1 MARLKKPADERLFTL
16 IKNWLGVYLPTERRA
31 SPCTIAN
38 YRQALNQ
45 FLTYLAD
52 RNGTKL
58 AAVTFDMM
66 NADSLN
72 AYLNHLQTEQNC
84 TRATRN
90 NRLAALRAFISYASA
105 CNPEYVA
112 TALDVARIK
121 TQKDDPFSKVEYL
134 TENAARAILAAP
146 DVSTAKGRR
155 DQTMLT
161 VLYDTGA
168 RISELLELHLSDL
181 QLSTTTPTAT
191 LLGKG
196 GVVRTVPLA
205 KETVSMLYRYLA
217 EFHPDEPMTSCALLF
232 FTSHRNGRQKMCA
245 QTVRA
250 WMDKYRETARL
261 KCPEVP
267 EHIHPH
273 MWRHTRAMHL
283 YQHGMPLELVAQ
295 WLGHR
300 NPTTTLVYAYADTEH
315 KRKAIEKAM
324 EHSRVTT
331 GLSADSKQPAYQ
343 ITDEELLKR
352 LYGLD

>member
-1 MARLKKPADERLFTL
+1 MARLKKPTDERLFML
-16 IKNWLGVYLPTERRA
+16 IKNWFGVYLPTERKA

-45 FLTYLAD
+45 FLTYLAE
-52 RNGTKL
+52 RNGVQL

-72 AYLNHLQTEQNC
+72 AYLNHLQTEQKC
-84 TRATRN
+84 ARATRN

-105 CNPEYVA
+105 CSPEFVV
-112 TALDVARIK
+112 TALDVAKIK
-121 TQKDDPFSKVEYL
+121 TQRDDPFSKVEYL

-146 DVSTAKGRR
+146 DISTAKGRR
-155 DQTMLT
+155 DQAMLT

-168 RISELLELHLSDL
+168 RISELLGLRLSDL
-181 QLSTTTPTAT
+181 RLNATTPTAT
-191 LLGKG
+191 LMGKG
-196 GVVRTVPLA
+196 GVIRIVPLT
-205 KETVSMLYRYLA
+205 KETVSMLYKYLA
-217 EFHPDEPMTSCALLF
+217 EFHTGEPLTSCTPLF
-232 FTSHRNGRQKMCA
+232 FTNHKNGRQQMCA
-245 QTVRA
+245 QTVRS
-250 WMDKYRETARL
+250 WMDKYREIARL
-261 KCPEVP
+261 QCPEVP

-324 EHSRVTT
+324 ENSRVTT
-331 GLSADSKQPAYQ
+331 DLSADSTELTYQ

-352 LYGLD
+352 LYGLE

>member
-1 MARLKKPADERLFTL
+1 MARLKKPTDERLFML
-16 IKNWLGVYLPTERRA
+16 MKNWLGVYLPTERRA

-38 YRQALNQ
+38 YKQALNQ
-45 FLTYLAD
+45 FLTYLAEK
-52 RNGTKL
+52 NGVKL

-84 TRATRN
+84 ARATRN
-90 NRLAALRAFISYASA
+90 NRLSALRAFISYASA
-105 CNPEYVA
+105 CSPEYVA

-155 DQTMLT
+155 DQVMLT

-181 QLSTTTPTAT
+181 RLSTTTPTAT

-196 GVVRTVPLA
+196 GVIRTVPLA
-205 KETVSMLYRYLA
+205 KETVSMLYKYLA
-217 EFHPDEPMTSCALLF
+217 EFHPDEPLTSCAPLF
-232 FTSHRNGRQKMCA
+232 FTSHKNGRQKMCA
-245 QTVRA
+245 QTVRV
-250 WMDKYRETARL
+250 WMDKYRETAWL

-315 KRKAIEKAM
+315 KRKAIETAM
-324 EHSRVTT
+324 EHSRLTT
-331 GLSADSKQPAYQ
+331 ELSASNGQPAYK
-343 ITDEELLKR
+343 ITDEDLLKR